1 MADLGQVVVMPK
13 GKYDPIMQYNAL
25 DMIEHKG
32 SSYIAKQTT
41 VGNEPSETSEYWQLS
56 SRGIEGLAN
65 NLTTKES
72 GKYALDASMGELLE
86 RKKAD
91 RTTQH
96 PVILLATNWTGESA
110 PYTYT
115 IELEEVTADNTIT
128 LVPAEDITAEQ
139 YTALQSAQI
148 ADAEQTA
155 GTLTLQA
162 KNKPAIDIPILV
174 LIGDTSVP
182 SAGGGATIPLVNHL
196 LTENSGVGALD
207 AYQGM
212 ILDGKIACLSNP
224 NLLINPDFRI
234 NQRGQTEYT
243 SAGYTVDRWRIYENG
258 NITSENGYVLL
269 GAGNGFVQCVES
281 NDFLNG
287 KTVTMSALTNHGFV
301 SGTLKVASEGHE
313 YFTVNDSVQL
323 YHRGNAYG
331 VYPVKETIVYW
342 MKLEIGSLATPFVPP
357 EPAIELLKCQRYY
370 QRIPTNGKQ
379 VYRCSDGRL
388 FVNFQFS
395 TEMRTT
401 PNIQGL
407 PITLQMFNVVDNVV
421 LVEKNWYNVHCS
433 NSKGVSF
440 LAIRFSELE
449 TTGTGVIGY
458 LDNNADFLEADAEIY

>member
-1 MADLGQVVVMPK
+1 MRRIREIKEDEIVDVAVLND
-13 GKYDPIMQYNAL
+13 NFSAL
-25 DMIEHKG
+25 
-32 SSYIAKQTT
+32 
-41 VGNEPSETSEYWQLS
+41 
-56 SRGIEGLAN
+56 EG
-65 NLTTKES
+65 
-72 GKYALDASMGELLE
+72 
-86 RKKAD
+86 KKAD

-96 PVILLATNWTGESA
+96 PVTLLVTNWTGESA

-148 ADAEQTA
+148 EDAEQTA
-155 GTLTLQA
+155 GTITLQA
-162 KNKPAIDIPILV
+162 QHKPAIDIPILV

-196 LTENSGVGALD
+196 LTENAGVGALD

-212 ILDGKIACLSNP
+212 VLDGKIACLSNP

-258 NITSENGYVLL
+258 NITVGNGYVLL
-269 GAGNGFVQCVES
+269 GAKNGFAQCIEC
-281 NDFLNG
+281 NEFLNG

-313 YFTVNDSVQL
+313 YFAVNDSVQL

-331 VYPVKETIVYW
+331 IYPTKETVVYW

-357 EPAIELLKCQRYY
+357 DLAIELIKCHRYY
-370 QRIPTNGKQ
+370 QIIGEGLTIFTRTPDQ
-379 VYRCSDGRL
+379 VLCYG
-388 FVNFQFS
+388 NFR
-395 TEMRTT
+395 TEMRTK
-401 PNIQGL
+401 P
-407 PITLQMFNVVDNVV
+407 V
-421 LVEKNWYNVHCS
+421 LRLRT
-433 NSKGVSF
+433 NSIKIAVMANG
-440 LAIRFSELE
+440 
-449 TTGTGVIGY
+449 GY
-458 LDNNADFLEADAEIY
+458 QATANNATIFDNSYTNGSIQLLTIAGFENLAVGAICHWDTLNAIELDAEIY

>member
-115 IELEEVTADNTIT
+115 IELEEITADNTIT

-148 ADAEQTA
+148 EDAEQTA
-155 GTLTLQA
+155 GTIILQA
-162 KNKPAIDIPILV
+162 QHKPAIDIPILV

-182 SAGGGATIPLVNHL
+182 SAGGGATIPLINHL
-196 LTENSGVGALD
+196 LTENAGVGALD
-207 AYQGM
+207 AAQGM
-212 ILDGKIACLSNP
+212 VLDNKIACLSNP

-234 NQRGQTEYT
+234 NQRGQDSYVEVN
-243 SAGYTVDRWRIYENG
+243 GYTVDRWVSYNTLNVLSNG
-258 NITSENGYVLL
+258 IKILNSKNEAALIWIKQNFETM
-269 GAGNGFVQCVES
+269 
-281 NDFLNG
+281 LNG
-287 KTVTMSALTNHGFV
+287 IYTASIKLRKNRANMPLVLQCGNFVKDTIPNTEWQIISLTMNGAFDYIQLIT
-301 SGTLKVASEGHE
+301 A
-313 YFTVNDSVQL
+313 DSIDTDYIEIEWV
-323 YHRGNAYG
+323 
-331 VYPVKETIVYW
+331 
-342 MKLEIGSLATPFVPP
+342 KLEVGSLATPFVPP
-357 EPAIELLKCQRYY
+357 DPATELLKCQRYY
-370 QRIPTNGKQ
+370 EKIDS
-379 VYRCSDGRL
+379 Y
-388 FVNFQFS
+388 
-395 TEMRTT
+395 
-401 PNIQGL
+401 
-407 PITLQMFNVVDNVV
+407 VV
-421 LVEKNWYNVHCS
+421 LPYADGGLSSIPFKVEKRLWPTVKLEIKNAGSTATTSYEEVVANCS
-433 NSKGVSF
+433 CISKIISSAV
-440 LAIRFSELE
+440 LKND
-449 TTGTGVIGY
+449 IGY
-458 LDNNADFLEADAEIY
+458 YVSGTVDAEIY